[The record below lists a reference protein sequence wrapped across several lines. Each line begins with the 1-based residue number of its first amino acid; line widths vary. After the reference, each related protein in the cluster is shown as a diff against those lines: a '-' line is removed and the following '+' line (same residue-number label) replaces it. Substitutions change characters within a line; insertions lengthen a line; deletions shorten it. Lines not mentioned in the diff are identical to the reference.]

1 MLELADWL
9 KPNFQPNLR
18 SHLKMLGANS
28 TSSTSSTP
36 TSKRSSKR
44 IALKKRELNNES
56 DSDDPIALASLS
68 SKTTATTTVTA
79 KNKRIASLPQTSAA
93 KKNSSSSTVKPR
105 MSQRMIES
113 KRRISMAVASDS
125 DFDISSDDGVGV
137 ATNSES
143 EDDDQDKMQLV
154 VELPADDE
162 TKDQGPAAKKPKK
175 APIKP
180 TKKMPSV
187 VDSSTSATSKAPVG
201 KITEILDDVE
211 VGEGEDNDEKMKIAF
226 GSDDEE
232 SEFSEFVHSSAEDED
247 SEEEEEVDELADD
260 APILAVQRVVRR
272 PRPRGGRN
280 GRGSN
285 QVEQVLAGGGGDNEN
300 QDGEGENNG
309 GDENENAS
317 DEEEGNLAPA
327 RAVRRRAAAPRKS
340 PEELRIAQNEKLWVH
355 HPELRTVWDEL
366 AALPKIDIPEN
377 CPQPNNVVIKLL
389 PFQLEGV
396 HWLQKQEISRFNG
409 GILADEMG
417 MGKTIQVIG
426 LIVSNNTIKPNL
438 ILTPTVAIL
447 QWLSEL
453 KERVTPDLLKI
464 CVFHGTNRE
473 TNVQKLKE
481 YDVVLSTYAIVE
493 SLFRKQQSG
502 FKRKGEMVKEDSI
515 LHKIQWGRVIL
526 DEAHSI
532 KDRSSS
538 TARAVFNLKAQY
550 KWSVSGTPLQNR
562 VGELYSLI
570 RFLDAD
576 PFSNYFCKQCPCKMK
591 AWNFSNRKHCDEC
604 GHISHMHFCW
614 WNAEILKPIQNYGG
628 TGEGLIAFNKL
639 GILLDRIMLRRTKL
653 ERADDLG
660 LPPRVIVVRRDV
672 FNQAEEELYAS
683 LYDNSKRQFSTYV
696 ASNTVLNNYA
706 SIFSL
711 LSRMRLAVNH
721 PLLVTTKLD
730 MKANQATESLV
741 CGLCQE
747 VAEDAILSKCKHVFC
762 REDVRE
768 YMFSCP
774 DGQTCNCPVCFKP
787 LSIDL
792 SQQEYE
798 GTGAAKKEGAKTS
811 IVNYIDMSKWRSS
824 TKIEAL
830 VEELT
835 TMQRQDATM
844 KSIVFSQFV
853 AFLDLIH
860 WRLSRAGFNC
870 VKLDGRMTPQSRE
883 AVISSF
889 MKDPNVTIF
898 LVSLKAGGVALNLTE
913 ASRVFI
919 LDPWWNPAVED
930 QAFDRIHRLGQ
941 HRPIRITR

>member
-1 MLELADWL
+1 MDVDQEGEE
-9 KPNFQPNLR
+9 N
-18 SHLKMLGANS
+18 
-28 TSSTSSTP
+28 
-36 TSKRSSKR
+36 
-44 IALKKRELNNES
+44 
-56 DSDDPIALASLS
+56 
-68 SKTTATTTVTA
+68 
-79 KNKRIASLPQTSAA
+79 
-93 KKNSSSSTVKPR
+93 
-105 MSQRMIES
+105 
-113 KRRISMAVASDS
+113 
-125 DFDISSDDGVGV
+125 VGG
-137 ATNSES
+137 
-143 EDDDQDKMQLV
+143 DDDANGMDI
-154 VELPADDE
+154 EADG
-162 TKDQGPAAKKPKK
+162 Q
-175 APIKP
+175 
-180 TKKMPSV
+180 
-187 VDSSTSATSKAPVG
+187 
-201 KITEILDDVE
+201 
-211 VGEGEDNDEKMKIAF
+211 EGEE
-226 GSDDEE
+226 
-232 SEFSEFVHSSAEDED
+232 
-247 SEEEEEVDELADD
+247 
-260 APILAVQRVVRR
+260 
-272 PRPRGGRN
+272 
-280 GRGSN
+280 
-285 QVEQVLAGGGGDNEN
+285 
-300 QDGEGENNG
+300 
-309 GDENENAS
+309 GDEANP
-317 DEEEGNLAPA
+317 AP
-327 RAVRRRAAAPRKS
+327 RRRQAAPRARKT
-340 PEELRIAQNEKLWVH
+340 PEQLRTAANEKLWSH
-355 HPELRTVWDEL
+355 HPELRTVWDDL
-366 AALPKIDIPEN
+366 AAIPKTEIPET
-377 CPQPNNVVIKLL
+377 CPQPEHVVIKLL

-396 HWLQKQEISRFNG
+396 YWLQQQELNPRFKG

-417 MGKTIQVIG
+417 MGKTIQIIS
-426 LIVSNNTIKPNL
+426 LIVNSRNVKPNL

-453 KERVTPDLLKI
+453 KERVTPNLLKI

-473 TNVQKLKE
+473 SSATKLEE
-481 YDVVLSTYAIVE
+481 YDVVLSTYSIVE
-493 SLFRKQQSG
+493 SLYRKQQSG
-502 FKRKGEMVKEDSI
+502 FKRKGEMVKEKSV
-515 LHKIQWGRVIL
+515 LHAVNWGRIVL

-538 TARAVFNLKAQY
+538 TARAVFNLNTTY

-576 PFSNYFCKQCPCKMK
+576 PFSNYFCRQCPCSMK
-591 AWNFSNRKHCDEC
+591 TWNFSNRRHCDEC

-614 WNAEILKPIQNYGG
+614 WNFEILKPIQTFGG
-628 TGEGLIAFNKL
+628 VGEGLNAFTKL
-639 GILLDRIMLRRTKL
+639 GCLLDRIMLRRTKI

-730 MKANQATESLV
+730 MKANLANESLV

-747 VAEDAILSKCKHVFC
+747 VAEDAVVSKCKHVFC

-768 YMFSCP
+768 YMLGCP
-774 DGQTCNCPVCFKP
+774 EGQQCNCPVCFKV

-792 SQQEYE
+792 SQQEFE
-798 GTGAAKKEGAKTS
+798 GKGKEKDAVKTS

-835 TMQRQDATM
+835 IMQREDATM

-870 VKLDGRMTPQSRE
+870 VKLDGRMTPQARE

-889 MKDPNVTIF
+889 MTDPN
-898 LVSLKAGGVALNLTE
+898 
-913 ASRVFI
+913 
-919 LDPWWNPAVED
+919 
-930 QAFDRIHRLGQ
+930 
-941 HRPIRITR
+941 